1 MASTRVF
8 LLLLIATVL
17 VVLLATHSHAAKGKR
32 KKSTSPA
39 PVTQEY
45 QSDTSALTRAN
56 EIDNSLPLSPHHPT
70 KRLKPSLPVD
80 LPSYMIPPRKV
91 RPVGRSLR
99 LVCSFECDSPFNVTW
114 VQQRQA
120 TDPPRKV
127 RRISGD
133 HFKEFTENDMHVLYL
148 EDVIVEESGYYTCI
162 ARNAYGSSNYTYHVA
177 VHDQESRRPIIREEG
192 MRDIVAKEG
201 ENVSLTCSVDYESMH
216 YQLDFIRLVNLTSR
230 INQEINLTTANS
242 ICLGCPGVNLEDY
255 FEDPSRIRVETNVLK
270 ISNVKHSD
278 VGYYACNVTS
288 ADGSPNKIIYLSM
301 DREEILNASLTAH
314 VEMIEKLYTSNWYII
329 ASAVAVSIIA
339 FILLVCCVMTKMTSK
354 TNVTIQANQSFIIQR
369 KKVII
374 EYKDLAGPCY
384 STGALKQQHLY
395 INCQD
400 QSHSSAPTN
409 ATSTSDSGTI
419 ETLLSYDSFSPGPE
433 GKLVIPTI
441 KIVTVDLET
450 SSADMKKAP
459 LGEYCFPLDPKW
471 EIDPKQFEPSP
482 EKIGEGAF
490 GVVYKGSIFGLSS
503 NPHGFTDVAVK
514 MLRPGHSDSDVKDLI
529 REMEVMKKVSG
540 HRNII
545 NLLGCITQ
553 GGQLQVLVEFAPYGN
568 LRDFLRKHRPV
579 NTSESYFHNCTLP
592 NIRHNLPAPLANNG
606 DSCEYGVNLKLISYA
621 TIVGYAHQIAEG
633 MEYLISRGCIHRDL
647 AARNVLVGDREVMKI
662 ADFGLA
668 RDVEK
673 SNYYTKTTEGILPI
687 KWMAPET
694 LVYQRYTH
702 KSDVWSFGI
711 VLWELMT
718 LGATPYPSISAKEL
732 FEKLRTSDYR
742 MEKPANCPSDIY
754 HLMSWCWKR
763 NPRDRPTFSQVSAYL
778 KTLPPSS
785 VIFNN
790 EMYLNVSSA
799 TFTETPSNSD
809 DENDTAFDEDDDEK
823 EQTYGDLISET
834 TPISDSRYYNTQA
847 YTPSSPT
854 SLYAKPKIFEQ
865 KTARPL
871 STFTSTTYYNT
882 VDRECQQFKCNPEYF
897 LSKKQFTSTKGSGEM
912 AMRPLKPAS
921 SLEDVHSSSD
931 DSSVLEYGFSY
942 PHHPA
947 VV

>member
-1 MASTRVF
+1 MASPRVI
-8 LLLLIATVL
+8 LQLIA
-17 VVLLATHSHAAKGKR
+17 ATFFIIIICSHTNAAKSWKR
-32 KKSTSPA
+32 KKSSTPV
-39 PVTQEY
+39 VTQDY
-45 QSDTSALTRAN
+45 QADSSVVAHINEINKSDTQATQRDFA
-56 EIDNSLPLSPHHPT
+56 
-70 KRLKPSLPVD
+70 RLKPSLPAH
-80 LPSYMIPPRKV
+80 LPSLMSPPRKI

-99 LVCSFECDSPFNVTW
+99 LICSFECDSQFNVTW
-114 VQQRQA
+114 VQQRKI
-120 TDPPRKV
+120 TDSPRKI
-127 RRISGD
+127 RRISDD
-133 HFKEFTENDMHVLYL
+133 HFKEFTENNLHVLYL
-148 EDVIVEESGYYTCI
+148 EDLIVEDSGYYTCI
-162 ARNAYGSSNYTYHVA
+162 AKNTYGSTNYTYYVA
-177 VHDQESRRPIIREEG
+177 VHDQESRKPVIREEN
-192 MRDIVAKEG
+192 MRDIVAREG
-201 ENVSLTCSVDYESMH
+201 EDISLTCSVDYESMK

-230 INQEINLTTANS
+230 TNQEINLQASRS
-242 ICLGCPGVNLEDY
+242 ICLGCPGVNWQIF
-255 FEDPSRIRVETNVLK
+255 FEDPSRVVVDTNVLR
-270 ISNVKHSD
+270 ISNVKESD

-288 ADGSPNKIIYLSM
+288 EDGSPSKIIYLSM
-301 DREEILNASLTAH
+301 DREHILNASLTDH
-314 VEMIEKLYTSNWYII
+314 VKKIQQLSTSKWYII
-329 ASAVAVSIIA
+329 AAAIIVSIIA
-339 FILLVCCVMTKMTSK
+339 FILLVCCIMTKMTSK

-374 EYKDLAGPCY
+374 EYKDLTGPCD
-384 STGALKQQHLY
+384 STGAIKQQHAY
-395 INCQD
+395 INCQ
-400 QSHSSAPTN
+400 
-409 ATSTSDSGTI
+409 SDSSVPATATNSSDNGTI

-490 GVVYKGSIFGLSS
+490 GVVYKGSIFGLEL
-503 NPHGFTDVAVK
+503 NPHGYTDVAVK

-553 GGQLQVLVEFAPYGN
+553 GGQLQVIVEFAPYGN
-568 LRDFLRKHRPV
+568 LRDFLRKHRPI
-579 NTSESYFHNCTLP
+579 NRSDSYFHNCALP
-592 NIRHNLPAPLANNG
+592 NIRHNLPASLMNNG
-606 DSCEYGVNLKLISYA
+606 ESNEYGVNLKLISYA
-621 TIVGYAHQIAEG
+621 TLVGYAHQIAEG

-668 RDVEK
+668 RDIEK

-694 LVYQRYTH
+694 LMHQRYTH

-711 VLWELMT
+711 VLWELLT

-742 MEKPANCPSDIY
+742 MEKPDNCPSDIY

-763 NPRDRPTFSQVSAYL
+763 SPRDRPTFSQVSAYL

-809 DENDTAFDEDDDEK
+809 DENDTNFDDDDEEK
-823 EQTYGDLISET
+823 TSHYGAVVCET
-834 TPISDSRYYNTQA
+834 TPITDSRYYNTQA
-847 YTPSSPT
+847 YTSRT
-854 SLYAKPKIFEQ
+854 SLYDQPKILNHQ
-865 KTARPL
+865 TVKPVT
-871 STFTSTTYYNT
+871 STFNSTTYYNT
-882 VDRECQQFKCNPEYF
+882 VDRNCQQFKSNPEYF
-897 LSKKQFTSTKGSGEM
+897 LNKNQFLHTKATGEIS
-912 AMRPLKPAS
+912 MRSLKPSS

-942 PHHPA
+942 PHPSM
-947 VV
+947 V